1 MKIIKKKQKEELLN
15 NIARQNNLV
24 DYSEELDSDEDY

>member
-24 DYSEELDSDEDY
+24 DYSEKLDSDEDY